1 MIDRDNSSL
10 QNRHWIRHRQRRLP
24 ILTVSRRQSQSA
36 ITFRHRYALLSAML
50 GIALLLIT
58 ARWLEPEPQGYG
70 THQQLGLPACP
81 CWTLWDVRCPMCGMT
96 TAWAW
101 TTRGEWLLAAD
112 ANAGG
117 WLLALIALASV
128 PASCYW
134 LAVKKALPGNRT
146 CWMLGLYLW
155 FALAVAVA
163 QWGWRL
169 FQ

>member
-1 MIDRDNSSL
+1 MGSRGL
-10 QNRHWIRHRQRRLP
+10 LAVA
-24 ILTVSRRQSQSA
+24 TVCV
-36 ITFRHRYALLSAML
+36 
-50 GIALLLIT
+50 LLLLVV
-58 ARWLEPEPQGYG
+58 ARWAEPSERGYG

-81 CWTLWDVRCPMCGMT
+81 SWMLWNASCPVCGMT

-101 TTRGEWLLAAD
+101 TTRGHWTLAAE

-117 WLLALIALASV
+117 WLLAIIALAFV

-134 LAVKKALPGNRT
+134 LAVDKALPGNRT
-146 CWMLGLYLW
+146 WLMLGLYLW

-169 FQ
+169 L